1 MTWASLDERL
11 FLYYED
17 FDLSWRGQARGWR
30 YRYVPASVVHHA
42 HTASTVEGSALF
54 DHYVERNRLLVHV
67 KNAPAGYAAHVAL
80 SALWTAIVIFRRH
93 VVRRTLT
100 GKRPEW
106 TLTRRR
112 LRSFAAFLR
121 LLPSFVVTR
130 MRLRGRQRRPYKEQ
144 MNWLVPLSDLER
156 DGESSALGARASGN
170 PFDCRTT
177 GPRTLKQRVLHPRQ
191 SAAAR
196 RLHALRDVSFEVER
210 GRVLRHHRAQRLRQ
224 EHAAQ
229 VPRRDLP
236 ARPRA
241 GRGRRARLAL
251 HRARRRL
258 QPRADRAR
266 QRRRQR
272 RAARHAA
279 RRGARAVRRRSSRF
293 AELER
298 VRRPEAEELL
308 VRDAGA
314 ARRSRRRSRP
324 TPTSTSS
331 TRCWRSATRA
341 SRRSAST
348 PSGG

>member
-1 MTWASLDERL
+1 MTPTVGIGIVNRDRRELLLRCLESLAGTNWPHEVVVVDNGSTDGSAEAVSEQHPEVRVVEAGTNLGFAGGANRALRALAHLPYVALLNNDTVVAPGWLKPLVEALEADPGLGAVSPKILFEGEAPPVINNAGSILVEGGYGADRGLHEPDTGQYDRPEEVFAWCGAAVLLRREYLDDVGELDERL

-144 MNWLVPLSDLER
+144 MNWLVPLPDLER
-156 DGESSALGARASGN
+156 DS
-170 PFDCRTT
+170 
-177 GPRTLKQRVLHPRQ
+177 
-191 SAAAR
+191 
-196 RLHALRDVSFEVER
+196 
-210 GRVLRHHRAQRLRQ
+210 
-224 EHAAQ
+224 
-229 VPRRDLP
+229 
-236 ARPRA
+236 
-241 GRGRRARLAL
+241 
-251 HRARRRL
+251 
-258 QPRADRAR
+258 
-266 QRRRQR
+266 
-272 RAARHAA
+272 
-279 RRGARAVRRRSSRF
+279 
-293 AELER
+293 
-298 VRRPEAEELL
+298 
-308 VRDAGA
+308 
-314 ARRSRRRSRP
+314 
-324 TPTSTSS
+324 
-331 TRCWRSATRA
+331 
-341 SRRSAST
+341 
-348 PSGG
+348 